1 MNVVAKIVMGYDYE
15 TETGSIDV
23 DVLRNV
29 YITDVNE
36 FYVMDDDEMMKYGRS
51 DLKKVSLVYE
61 DGYCELRTM
70 VDREDLVSLWQGV
83 LLHRLK
89 EYTYR
94 LIEGGE
100 LDKDWK
106 KRVKEWSMDRLDVE
120 FEISY
125 SIRER

>member
-15 TETGSIDV
+15 TETGSIGV

-36 FYVMDDDEMMKYGRS
+36 FYVMDDGEMRKYGRS

-61 DGYCELRTM
+61 NGYCELMTM

-100 LDKDWK
+100 LDTAWK
-106 KRVKEWSMDRLDVE
+106 KRVKEWSMDRLDEE

>member
-1 MNVVAKIVMGYDYE
+1 MAKIVMGYDYE
-15 TETGSIDV
+15 TETGNIAV

-29 YITDVNE
+29 YIKDVNE
-36 FYVMDDDEMMKYGRS
+36 FYVMDDGEMRKYDRS

-61 DGYCELRTM
+61 AGYCELMTM

-100 LDKDWK
+100 LEKEWK
-106 KRVKEWSMDRLDVE
+106 KRVKEWSMDRLDEE

>member
-1 MNVVAKIVMGYDYE
+1 MAKIVMGYDYE

>member
-1 MNVVAKIVMGYDYE
+1 MAKIVMGYDYDAG
-15 TETGSIDV
+15 TGSINV

-29 YITDVNE
+29 YISDVNE
-36 FYVMDDDEMMKYGRS
+36 FYVMDGEEMVKYGRS

-94 LIEGGE
+94 LISEGE

-106 KRVKEWSMDRLDVE
+106 KRVSEWSMDR
-120 FEISY
+120 FEEAFEVSY
-125 SIRER
+125 SIRDR

>member
-1 MNVVAKIVMGYDYE
+1 MAKIVMGYDYE
-15 TETGSIDV
+15 TGTGSIGV

-36 FYVMDDDEMMKYGRS
+36 FYVMDDGEMRKYGRT

-94 LIEGGE
+94 LIEDGE
-100 LDKDWK
+100 LEKDWK
-106 KRVKEWSMDRLDVE
+106 KRVKDWSMDRLEEE

>member
-1 MNVVAKIVMGYDYE
+1 MAKIVMGYDYE
-15 TETGSIDV
+15 TGTGSIGV

-29 YITDVNE
+29 YIKDVNE
-36 FYVMDDDEMMKYGRS
+36 FYVMDEGEMRKYGRS
-51 DLKKVSLVYE
+51 NLKKVSLVYE
-61 DGYCELRTM
+61 DGYCELMTM

-94 LIEGGE
+94 LIEEGE
-100 LDKDWK
+100 LEKAWK
-106 KRVKEWSMDRLDVE
+106 KRVKDWSMDRLEEE

-125 SIRER
+125 SIRES

>member
-1 MNVVAKIVMGYDYE
+1 MAKIVMGYDYDAG
-15 TETGSIDV
+15 TGSINV

-29 YITDVNE
+29 YISDVNE
-36 FYVMDDDEMMKYGRS
+36 FYVMDGEEMVKYGRS

-94 LIEGGE
+94 LISEGE
-100 LDKDWK
+100 LDTDWK
-106 KRVKEWSMDRLDVE
+106 KRVGDWSMERLEEE
-120 FEISY
+120 FELSY
-125 SIRER
+125 SIRDR

>member
-1 MNVVAKIVMGYDYE
+1 MAKIVMGYDYE
-15 TETGSIDV
+15 TGTGSIDV

-94 LIEGGE
+94 LIEDGE
-100 LDKDWK
+100 LEKDWK
-106 KRVKEWSMDRLDVE
+106 KRVKGWSMDRLDEE